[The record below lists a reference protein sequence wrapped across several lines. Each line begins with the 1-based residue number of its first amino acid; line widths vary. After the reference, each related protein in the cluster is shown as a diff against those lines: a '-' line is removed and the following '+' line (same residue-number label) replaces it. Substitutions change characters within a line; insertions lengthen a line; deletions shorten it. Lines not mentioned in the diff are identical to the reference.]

1 MRLIPSLLPPP
12 PLSFPPS
19 LLQYGCV
26 CFLLALWLPDTFRK
40 ERSLAWRK
48 ARDRARQHAREKLE
62 AARAALPR
70 PGGDDDK
77 AADVEGRAGRRAKV
91 ELDVE
96 AGREEREQ
104 PSGGFLPV
112 RKVRTALSG
121 RSGDV
126 KVKIRF
132 RDINVRQTLSQP
144 SSQLAAVA
152 DSST

>member
-132 RDINVRQTLSQP
+132 RDINVR
-144 SSQLAAVA
+144 
-152 DSST
+152 